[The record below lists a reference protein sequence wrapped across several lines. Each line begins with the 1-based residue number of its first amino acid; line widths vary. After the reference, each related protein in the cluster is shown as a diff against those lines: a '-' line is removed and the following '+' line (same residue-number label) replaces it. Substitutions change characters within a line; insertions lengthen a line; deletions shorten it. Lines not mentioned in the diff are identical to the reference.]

1 MTLSRE
7 SLRKMSMSQ
16 LEGKLAE
23 VKAKYSEA
31 STNLAVAKEAQ
42 ILKTKVIRGKGNKR
56 KREMIAQIL
65 KINRETQK
73 INAKIQQISLG
84 NEIKFAKVKA
94 AARQKA
100 SLRTKELRET
110 GTYKTSMSNT
120 EKVYAWCYDM
130 DVSQEE
136 LDILLEMY
144 TMEDLAMMS
153 GDDFYDE
160 VKKSRQEHYQR
171 THELDEDEEE
181 LTMDSVFI

>member
-31 STNLAVAKEAQ
+31 STNLTMAKEAQ

-56 KREMIAQIL
+56 KREMISQIL
-65 KINRETQK
+65 KINKETQK
-73 INAKIQQISLG
+73 INTKIKQISLG
-84 NEIKFAKVKA
+84 NEIKFTKIKV
-94 AARQKA
+94 AARKKVA
-100 SLRTKELRET
+100 LRAKELRET
-110 GTYKTSMSNT
+110 GAYKTSMTNE

-160 VKKSRQEHYQR
+160 VKKSRQEYYQR